1 MRRRIGERILS
12 KIKELDFIV
21 NNKNRNRG
29 FSLIEIIVTIAVM
42 AIVIGATMS
51 IYSWIKSHRIKN
63 IAENISDAIGDV
75 RTKTLSKE
83 GSYELI
89 IRKNTSGKYEAVI
102 SSTSGS
108 ETNVIG
114 NVGTIS
120 CTSDDG
126 LTEYKVGTDY
136 EIHLAFNKSDGSF
149 STIKVK
155 KSDGTL
161 LNIKNEIHIEYAG
174 LSKNIKLK
182 ELTGKHY
189 IE

>member
-1 MRRRIGERILS
+1 MN
-12 KIKELDFIV
+12 K
-21 NNKNRNRG
+21 KNRNKG

-42 AIVIGATMS
+42 AIVTGATMS

-75 RTKTLSKE
+75 RTKTLSK
-83 GSYELI
+83 GDSYELI
-89 IRKNTSGKYEAVI
+89 IRKNASGKYETVI
-102 SSTSGS
+102 SSSSGS
-108 ETNVIG
+108 ETNDIG
-114 NVGTIS
+114 KVGTIY
-120 CTSDDG
+120 CVSDDG
-126 LTEYKVGTDY
+126 LTKYEVGTDY
-136 EIHLAFNKSDGSF
+136 EIHLAFSKSDGSF

-161 LNIKNEIHIEYAG
+161 LDITNEIHIEYAG